1 MKKLLGFGLMIGLL
15 IASPVF
21 ATGQSQDEKVQ
32 AEIQNKIYHTKSFN
46 RSQIQVSY
54 NQGVVT
60 LTGTVT
66 DLGAKLDAERAARKV
81 KGVESVVDQVTVDT
95 EDIKPAQMLEAAR
108 HAVVMYPRYGIFDNI
123 ELSAQG
129 NTLVVSGQVTQ
140 PYKKSDLG
148 AILSHVPGVAGFEND
163 LEVLPT
169 SIFDD
174 QIRFRVA
181 RAIYSDPL
189 FVYYRNQAIPPIH
202 IIVKNGN
209 VRLVGVVA
217 SQLDRSKAEMDARL
231 AATYFGL
238 TNDLRVS
245 NS

>member
-1 MKKLLGFGLMIGLL
+1 MLGLL
-15 IASPVF
+15 VVSSAF
-21 ATGQSQDEKVQ
+21 ATGQSQDAKVQ
-32 AEIQNKIYHTKSFN
+32 ADIQNKIYHTKAFK

-54 NQGVVT
+54 DRGVAT

-66 DLGAKLDAERAARKV
+66 DLGTKLDAERAARKV
-81 KGVESVVDQVTVDT
+81 KGVETVVDNITVNT
-95 EDIKPAQMLEAAR
+95 EDLKPAQLLEAAR
-108 HAVVMYPRYGIFDNI
+108 HEVVMYPHYGIFDII
-123 ELSAQG
+123 ELQARG

-140 PYKKSDLG
+140 PYKKSDLD
-148 AILSHVPGVAGFEND
+148 AILSHVPGVAGFENN

-169 SIFDD
+169 SNFDD

-181 RAIYSDPL
+181 RAIYGDPL
-189 FVYYRNQAIPPIH
+189 FVYYRDQALPPIH

-217 SQLDRSKAEMDARL
+217 NQLDRSKAEMDARS
-231 AATYFGL
+231 AATSFGL
-238 TNDLRVS
+238 TNELRVS